1 MSMNSPLMNLRTI
14 QTEQELRLRRLEEKS
29 ELAEFMRRNGTTQD
43 PKPGV
48 MQRLGMCGGF
58 LRRGLARFGRA
69 SAQGA
74 NPVGEFLT
82 SPES

>member
-1 MSMNSPLMNLRTI
+1 MSMNSPLRNLRTI

-48 MQRLGMCGGF
+48 MQRLGMCVGF
-58 LRRGLARFGRA
+58 LQRGLARLGRP
-69 SAQGA
+69 SEQGA
-74 NPVGEFLT
+74 NPVGEFST
-82 SPES
+82 SPEP